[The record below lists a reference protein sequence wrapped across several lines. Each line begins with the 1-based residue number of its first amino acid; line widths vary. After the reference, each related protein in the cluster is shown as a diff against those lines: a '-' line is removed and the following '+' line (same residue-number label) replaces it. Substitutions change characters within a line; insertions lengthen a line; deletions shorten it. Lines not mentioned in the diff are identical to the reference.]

1 MNISIFHNMTSKQ
14 PSVGSLDGIANL
26 MRNDQKLAA
35 FTQSYRQTG
44 NKTFKSECP
53 LFAVACRFEGG
64 KGKENIKGL
73 TGLSLVDFD
82 HIVPHTDEKFK
93 SHTDINI
100 RSHTDST
107 DHTDTA
113 TMHTNSPISSEG
125 AKSVRSVRSVC
136 QGDMDAV
143 RSVCKN
149 TPESLAE
156 MKAKIIADPHTLMC
170 YTTISGNGLRVIF
183 KYELPPTDVF
193 KLHTD
198 KKFKSHTDSTDFT
211 DVDLYICENIT
222 SAKTDEKSVRSV
234 RSVCQK
240 DMDAVSTYY
249 QQAFYAGNAYY
260 EKLLGMKADMQCKN
274 LTRLSG
280 LAHDPEVF
288 LRPESEVV
296 PFTAEEITTA
306 SAAYA
311 QQSKE
316 DKQMQRIQTY
326 FDTLIAPQ
334 LAKANI
340 VFQSGS
346 HNEYVMRVGYRLA
359 ERRFSKKVAIRW
371 AVRQFGADY
380 PDTEQV
386 INSCYANASPH
397 GNSGGGSGGGRGDTK
412 TASVEEIK
420 SFLDGHVS
428 LRFNEITS
436 RVEYLSHT
444 DERFKSH
451 TDINIRSHTDS
462 TDHTDTATMH
472 TNSPISSEGAKS
484 VRSVRSVC
492 QGDCENITPAKVDE
506 KSVKSVRSVCK
517 KETPVWI
524 PVNDRIINSLWS
536 QMSAITRVNIQ
547 DMYRVIESDYVPIF
561 NPFTEYLNALEK
573 RSHAEDNFMP
583 HTDLTNFTDA
593 APHIHE
599 NIPPVTT
606 DAKSVSSVRSVCQEK
621 DYIRELAATVRV
633 KGGEQEQ
640 MLWYR
645 YLRKWLVAM
654 VASWLS
660 DDVVNNVILVLI
672 GEQGAYKTTW
682 FNYLLPPELKQY
694 FYTKTNANR
703 MSKDD
708 LLTLAQYALVCCE
721 ELDTMRPAE
730 LNQLKATVTMPSI
743 DERAAYAHYHE
754 HRKHIASFCGTGNN
768 TQFLSDPTGN
778 RRWLPFEVESI
789 VSPRDHPF
797 HYEGI
802 YSQALALYQS
812 GFQYWFTKEEIQE
825 LNRHNRQF
833 ETPRLEHELV
843 DLYFRKPTDSELG
856 EFMSVARAL
865 QIISNGI
872 SQKLSAVNVGRAFS
886 DLGFK
891 RVRTCSSRGF
901 IVVCRTAEEIK
912 AYQHR
917 LSADAQPDTA
927 DDLPC

>member
-1 MNISIFHNMTSKQ
+1 M
-14 PSVGSLDGIANL
+14 
-26 MRNDQKLAA
+26 
-35 FTQSYRQTG
+35 
-44 NKTFKSECP
+44 
-53 LFAVACRFEGG
+53 
-64 KGKENIKGL
+64 
-73 TGLSLVDFD
+73 SLVDFD
-82 HIVPHTDEKFK
+82 HIMPHTDL
-93 SHTDINI
+93 
-100 RSHTDST
+100 TDST
-107 DHTDTA
+107 DA
-113 TMHTNSPISSEG
+113 
-125 AKSVRSVRSVC
+125 AK
-136 QGDMDAV
+136 
-143 RSVCKN
+143 
-149 TPESLAE
+149 TLAK
-156 MKAKIIADPHTLMC
+156 MKAKIISDPHTLMC

-183 KYELPPTDVF
+183 KYDIAPEFSGIPKDEAEV
-193 KLHTD
+193 
-198 KKFKSHTDSTDFT
+198 KKF
-211 DVDLYICENIT
+211 E
-222 SAKTDEKSVRSV
+222 
-234 RSVCQK
+234 
-240 DMDAVSTYY
+240 TYY

-260 EKLLGMKADMQCKN
+260 EKLLGCKADMQCKN

-280 LAHDPEVF
+280 LAHDHEVF

-296 PFTAEEITTA
+296 PFTAEEISTA
-306 SAAYA
+306 AATYA
-311 QQSKE
+311 KQSKE
-316 DKQMQRIQTY
+316 EKQMQRIQTY

-340 VFQSGS
+340 QFQSGS

-359 ERRFSKKVAIRW
+359 ERRFSRKLTLRW
-371 AVRQFGADY
+371 AMDKFGKDY

-386 INSCYANASPH
+386 INSCFDNASPH
-397 GNSGGGSGGGRGDTK
+397 GKQGGGGEGRADTK

-436 RVEYLSHT
+436 RVEY
-444 DERFKSH
+444 F
-451 TDINIRSHTDS
+451 
-462 TDHTDTATMH
+462 
-472 TNSPISSEGAKS
+472 SSESNRNSIGKEGFNEIPTKFRLS
-484 VRSVRSVC
+484 S
-492 QGDCENITPAKVDE
+492 DENKNSDE
-506 KSVKSVRSVCK
+506 
-517 KETPVWI
+517 
-524 PVNDRIINSLWS
+524 N
-536 QMSAITRVNIQ
+536 
-547 DMYRVIESDYVPIF
+547 
-561 NPFTEYLNALEK
+561 
-573 RSHAEDNFMP
+573 
-583 HTDLTNFTDA
+583 
-593 APHIHE
+593 
-599 NIPPVTT
+599 
-606 DAKSVSSVRSVCQEK
+606 EK
-621 DYIRELAATVRV
+621 DYIRELANTVRV

-640 MLWYR
+640 ILWYH
-645 YLRKWLVAM
+645 YLKKWLVAM

-730 LNQLKATVTMPSI
+730 LNQLKAVVTMPSI

-789 VSPRDHPF
+789 VSPREHPF
-797 HYEGI
+797 DYEGI
-802 YSQALALYQS
+802 YAQALALYKS

-825 LNRHNRQF
+825 LNRHNKQF

-843 DLYFRKPTDSELG
+843 DLYFRKPTDTELG

-872 SQKLSAVNVGRAFS
+872 SQKLSAVNVGRAFN

-891 RVRTCSSRGF
+891 RVRTNSCRGF
-901 IVVCRTAEEIK
+901 IVVCRTGEEMK

-917 LSADAQPDTA
+917 LLADAQPDTS
-927 DDLPC
+927 DDLPF